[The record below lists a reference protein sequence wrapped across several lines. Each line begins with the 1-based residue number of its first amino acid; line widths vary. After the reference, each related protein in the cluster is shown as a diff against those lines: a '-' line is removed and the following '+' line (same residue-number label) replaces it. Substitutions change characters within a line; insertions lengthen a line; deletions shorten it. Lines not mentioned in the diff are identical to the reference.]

1 MRDVKQKCFSI
12 LKYEL
17 RIFSPKISSVPVNVY
32 FTNKTFFYSQGNNYF
47 KQGNFDEAIKC
58 YTRGMHSDPYN
69 PVLPTNRA
77 SAFYRMKK

>member
-1 MRDVKQKCFSI
+1 MFF
-12 LKYEL
+12 LGFL
-17 RIFSPKISSVPVNVY
+17 ISSVSANLQY
-32 FTNKTFFYSQGNNYF
+32 LAENAFLYSQGNNYF

>member
-1 MRDVKQKCFSI
+1 MYINLLKI
-12 LKYEL
+12 LKNAEKL
-17 RIFSPKISSVPVNVY
+17 ALL
-32 FTNKTFFYSQGNNYF
+32 YSQGNKYF

-58 YTRGMHSDPYN
+58 YTKGMHSDPYN

>member
-1 MRDVKQKCFSI
+1 MYLHSNLLKLLFSSY
-12 LKYEL
+12 L
-17 RIFSPKISSVPVNVY
+17 
-32 FTNKTFFYSQGNNYF
+32 QGNNYF

-58 YTRGMHSDPYN
+58 YTKGMHYDPYN